1 MASGSRAKEVNPM
14 IENIAVIGA
23 GNGGK
28 AAAADL
34 TLQGK
39 RIRLFEFPE
48 YQKNI
53 EEILTTRTLKVT
65 GAVEGQA
72 EVHMVTSTLA
82 EAVEGADT
90 IMVCTQALAHDRVAR
105 ELAPLIKPEHLV
117 ILNPGSTGGSLHFAR
132 IFRELGI
139 KELPIF
145 VETAT
150 LTYGC
155 RAKGVVVEIA
165 VKVNRV
171 VYGTL
176 PASAI
181 HGVSGEL
188 EALYPGFV
196 RAASVLEAG
205 LNNANPVIHPP
216 ITILNAARI
225 ENEGDSTFFYG
236 DGVSPTV
243 ARLIQKLDEERMS
256 LLRTLG
262 YPAQPDPV
270 TSVAQ
275 GYALSTDY
283 YECYKKGPGFSAF
296 RNPNTLDNRYF
307 HEDIGMSL
315 VMFCSLG
322 KLLGVPTP
330 TSEVIVKMG
339 EILRDEDYSA
349 KGLRTVEALGL
360 AGLTPEGLKNYLETG
375 ELAAPQ

>member
-1 MASGSRAKEVNPM
+1 M
-14 IENIAVIGA
+14 IENIVIIGA

-39 RIRLFEFPE
+39 GTRLFEFPE
-48 YQKNI
+48 YGSNI
-53 EEILTTRTLKVT
+53 EELLKTRTLRAT

-72 EVHMVTSTLA
+72 ELHMVTTNLSKA
-82 EAVEGADT
+82 MEGADT
-90 IMVCTQALAHDRVAR
+90 IMVCTQALTHDRIAR

-132 IFRELGI
+132 IFREFGT
-139 KELPIF
+139 KNLPTF

-155 RAKGVVVEIA
+155 RARGATVEIA
-165 VKVNRV
+165 VKVKRV

-181 HGVSGEL
+181 HGISGEL
-188 EALYPGFV
+188 ELLYPGLV

-243 ARLIQKLDEERMS
+243 ARLIQKLDEERMA
-256 LLRTLG
+256 LLRALG

-270 TSVAQ
+270 TSVEQ
-275 GYALSTDY
+275 GYASSTDY

-296 RNPNTLDNRYF
+296 RNPNSLDNRYF

-339 EILRDEDYSA
+339 EVLRDEDYSA

-360 AGLTPEGLKNYLETG
+360 AGLNPAGLKDYLETG
-375 ELAAPQ
+375 ELAATQ

>member
-1 MASGSRAKEVNPM
+1 M
-14 IENIAVIGA
+14 IENIAIIGA

-53 EEILTTRTLKVT
+53 EEVLRNRILKVT

-72 EVHMVTSTLA
+72 ELHMVTSSLA
-82 EAVEGADT
+82 EAVEGVDT
-90 IMVCTQALAHDRVAR
+90 IMVCTQAVTHDRVAR
-105 ELAPLIKPEHLV
+105 ELAPLIKPELLV

-132 IFRELGI
+132 IFREFGI
-139 KELPIF
+139 RELPTF

-155 RAKGVVVEIA
+155 RAKGATVEIA

-181 HGVSGEL
+181 QEISGEM

-196 RAASVLEAG
+196 RGASVLEAG

-225 ENEGDSTFFYG
+225 ENEGDNTFFYG

-243 ARLIQKLDEERMS
+243 ARLIQKLDEERMA
-256 LLRTLG
+256 LLRALG

-270 TSVAQ
+270 TSVEQ
-275 GYALSTDY
+275 GYASSTDY

-330 TSEVIVKMG
+330 TSEVVVKMG
-339 EILRDEDYSA
+339 EVLMDKDYSA

-360 AGLTPEGLKNYLETG
+360 AGLTPEGLKDYLETV
-375 ELAAPQ
+375 ELAATQ